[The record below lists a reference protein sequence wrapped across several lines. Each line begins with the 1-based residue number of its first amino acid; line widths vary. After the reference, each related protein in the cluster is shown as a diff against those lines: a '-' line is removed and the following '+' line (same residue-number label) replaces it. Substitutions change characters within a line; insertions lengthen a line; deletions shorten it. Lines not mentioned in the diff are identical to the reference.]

1 MFRKEKI
8 MELFRKSLKLTVVKG
23 LDESQGSANVP
34 VTLTHD
40 SNDEYADYTEQIHM
54 RYMSNNQIYEEIL
67 PYINN
72 EYTIHSKA
80 LANIGTLELAV
91 HLIKGTT
98 ELVTNQIT
106 FEINEAPNGRSMVDP
121 SEHNWQQLVDQ
132 YMESKLSNYT
142 TEKKV
147 REILDAMYPVGSVYI
162 TTDKNNPGNFIG
174 GTWEQFGQGRTL
186 IGEGTG
192 NDGSTSMS
200 FTSLSTGGEY
210 AHELSL
216 DELAPHDHAFPDGTI
231 SKDSPFVW
239 ENAPNTGNDHLF
251 NSKQWTSLTGK
262 TGTGYAHNNVQ
273 PYITVTFWKR
283 VK

>member
-1 MFRKEKI
+1 

-67 PYINN
+67 PYSNN

-106 FEINEAPNGRSMVDP
+106 FEIKEAPNAVSMVDP

-132 YMESKLSNYT
+132 YMESKLNNYT

-162 TTDKNNPGNFIG
+162 TADKNNPGNFIG

-200 FTSLSTGGEY
+200 FTTNSQGGEY
-210 AHELSL
+210 RHKL
-216 DELAPHDHAFPDGTI
+216 DISEMPKHDHGLALSSASQLQDVFNDVVSSDYT
-231 SKDSPFVW
+231 
-239 ENAPNTGNDHLF
+239 ENYRVNN
-251 NSKQWTSLTGK
+251 NSIYNAGEDKP
-262 TGTGYAHNNVQ
+262 HNNIQ
-273 PYITVTFWKR
+273 PYVVTYFWKR
-283 VK
+283 TI

>member
-1 MFRKEKI
+1 

-67 PYINN
+67 PYSNN

-106 FEINEAPNGRSMVDP
+106 FEIKEAPNAVSMVDP

-132 YMESKLSNYT
+132 YMESKLNNYT

-162 TTDKNNPGNFIG
+162 TADKNNPGNFIG

-192 NDGSTSMS
+192 DDGSTSMS
-200 FTSLSTGGEY
+200 FTPNSTGGEY
-210 AHELSL
+210 LHQLTEGEMPSHYHNALYADHDGNVTIGWGYGTGRGNSVNLYSL
-216 DELAPHDHAFPDGTI
+216 AKFDRTI
-231 SKDSPFVW
+231 DSP
-239 ENAPNTGNDHLF
+239 
-251 NSKQWTSLTGK
+251 SK
-262 TGTGYAHNNVQ
+262 TGAVGGSTPHNIMQ
-273 PYITVTFWKR
+273 PYITVAFWRRIK
-283 VK
+283 

>member
-1 MFRKEKI
+1 

-40 SNDEYADYTEQIHM
+40 SNDDYADYTEQIHM

-67 PYINN
+67 PYSNN

-121 SEHNWQQLVDQ
+121 SEYNWQQLVDQ

-162 TTDKNNPGNFIG
+162 TADKNNPGNFIG

-210 AHELSL
+210 AHKLSL
-216 DELAPHDHAFPDGTI
+216 DELPPHDHAFPDGTV

-239 ENAPNTGNDHLF
+239 ENAPNTGNNHLF
-251 NSKQWTSLTGK
+251 NSNQWTSLTGK

-283 VK
+283 IS